1 MRLIDADA
9 LIEEAL
15 TEGAYGYVDANKL
28 QMPQPSMPCLLCAV
42 RTAYT
47 VMRSLALYTVLSDL
61 TETAKYRRNF
71 IVQTVKERRMNNGIC
86 NTL

>member
-1 MRLIDADA
+1 MSGADFGG
-9 LIEEAL
+9 EFWDEAVL
-15 TEGAYGYVDANKL
+15 ASDIKTPPPL
-28 QMPQPSMPCLLCAV
+28 MPCQLCGA

-61 TETAKYRRNF
+61 METAKYRRIF
-71 IVQTVKERRMNNGIC
+71 IAQRVKERRMNNGVC